1 VAELAVPG
9 FKPARKEAQMKRRKI
24 AFAVLACLSISHAAF
39 AGGRIH
45 PKILVA
51 ERVQRIAGDATA
63 RFTCELR
70 PFIGSL
76 LHCYGPDAI
85 RAAYGVNSLLS
96 AGFDG
101 KGETIVIIE
110 AFGSPTVEAD
120 LALFDSI
127 FSVPAPP
134 SITQIKMPGTPAF
147 DITDDEQV
155 GWAEETSLD
164 VQWAHAI
171 APGAK
176 IVVVAAKSSDDGDIL
191 AAQNY
196 AIDHRLGH
204 VISESFG
211 ESELDVSRRTL
222 RGFEKSYHEARERRM
237 SVLVSAGD
245 EGATNFDADG
255 NLKPFRNVSY
265 PASSPHVTG
274 VGGTNLFFGTAGK
287 ADPNGTY
294 QGEVVWNE
302 ENLGIG
308 ATGGGVSARFRE
320 PNYQREALRSLRST
334 LNGFRGVPDVGYNAG
349 VRGGVIVATTFFG
362 VPAFFLVGGTSA
374 GAPQWAGIVAIANQI
389 ADRPLGFLNRKLYFL
404 GKVGALAALT
414 HDVTD
419 GNNSFAGV
427 EGFEARVG
435 YDLTTGW
442 GTPNLGVVSLLLS
455 TGDADDDDCDPD
467 DWN

>member
-1 VAELAVPG
+1 
-9 FKPARKEAQMKRRKI
+9 MKTRSL
-24 AFAVLACLSISHAAF
+24 AFAVIACFSISPAAF
-39 AGGRIH
+39 AGGKLR

-51 ERVQRIAGDATA
+51 ERAERVTNDATA

-70 PFIGSL
+70 AFTGSL

-85 RAAYGVNSLLS
+85 RAAYGVNALLA

-110 AFGSPTVEAD
+110 AFGSPTLEAD
-120 LALFDSI
+120 LDLFDAT
-127 FSVPAPP
+127 FALPAPP
-134 SITQIKMPGTPAF
+134 SVRQIRMPGTPPF
-147 DITDDEQV
+147 DVNDDEQV
-155 GWAEETSLD
+155 GWALETSLD

-176 IVVVAAKSSDDGDIL
+176 IVVVAAKSSDDGDVL
-191 AAQNY
+191 DAQNY
-196 AIDHRLGH
+196 AIKHRLGH

-222 RGFEKSYHEARERRM
+222 RGFEMSYHQARERRM

-245 EGATNFDADG
+245 EGATNFDAEG
-255 NLKPFRNVSY
+255 NLKSFRNVSY

-274 VGGTNLFFGTAGK
+274 VGGTNLFFGTADH

-302 ENLGIG
+302 EDLGIG

-320 PNYQREALRSLRST
+320 PIYQIEALRSLRST
-334 LNGFRGVPDVGYNAG
+334 LKGFRGVPDVGYNAG
-349 VRGGVIVATTFFG
+349 VRGGVIIATTFTG
-362 VPAFFLVGGTSA
+362 AKAFFLAGGTSA
-374 GAPQWAGIVAIANQI
+374 GAPQWAGIVAITNQI
-389 ADRPLGFLNRKLYFL
+389 ADRPLGFLNPRLYFL
-404 GKVGALAALT
+404 GRIGALAPLT
-414 HDVTD
+414 HDITIGD
-419 GNNSFAGV
+419 NSFAGV
-427 EGFEARVG
+427 DGFSAGVG

-455 TGDADDDDCDPD
+455 SGDVDDDDCDMD
-467 DWN
+467 GRN

>member
-1 VAELAVPG
+1 
-9 FKPARKEAQMKRRKI
+9 MKTWRI
-24 AFAVLACLSISHAAF
+24 AFPLVACLSIGHAAF
-39 AGGRIH
+39 AGGRMH
-45 PKILVA
+45 PKIIVA
-51 ERVQRIAGDATA
+51 EQATRLVGDATA
-63 RFTCELR
+63 AFTCELR
-70 PFIGSL
+70 RFTGSL

-85 RAAYGVNSLLS
+85 RAAYGVDALLS

-110 AFGSPTVEAD
+110 AFGSPTLEAD
-120 LALFDSI
+120 LALFDSV
-127 FSVPAPP
+127 FHLPAPP
-134 SITQIKMPGTPAF
+134 SITQIRMPGAPPF
-147 DITDDEQV
+147 DINDDNMV
-155 GWAEETSLD
+155 GWAVETSLD

-176 IVVVAAKSSDDGDIL
+176 IIVVAAKDNDDANIL

-196 AIDHRLGH
+196 AIDRRLGH
-204 VISESFG
+204 IISESFG
-211 ESELDVSRRTL
+211 ESELDISGRTL
-222 RGFEKSYHEARERRM
+222 KDYERSYHEAREGRM

-245 EGATNFDADG
+245 DGATNFDADG

-320 PNYQREALRSLRST
+320 PSYQKGALRSLRST

-362 VPAFFLVGGTSA
+362 GPVFFLVGGTSA

-389 ADRPLGFLNRKLYFL
+389 ADRPLGFLNPKLYFL
-404 GKVGALAALT
+404 GKVGALSAVT
-414 HDVTD
+414 HDITV
-419 GNNSFAGV
+419 GNNSFAAV
-427 EGFEARVG
+427 VGFSARVG

-442 GTPNLGVVSLLLS
+442 GTPNRGVVSVLLS
-455 TGDADDDDCDPD
+455 HADDDGDDDCDVD
-467 DWN
+467 DRN